1 MLLVLEEYKPHQSS
15 RFFSTWQNLFIGV
28 TAPVYTV
35 QVYQDYDTILDI
47 DFPGGKCNLK
57 MNIRGEKDI
66 KEKFIYVSLLKCNI
80 FRMEKAK

>member
-1 MLLVLEEYKPHQSS
+1 M
-15 RFFSTWQNLFIGV
+15 
-28 TAPVYTV
+28 YTV
-35 QVYQDYDTILDI
+35 QVYQDYDISICFNRRDI

>member
-1 MLLVLEEYKPHQSS
+1 MISVSVL
-15 RFFSTWQNLFIGV
+15 IV
-28 TAPVYTV
+28 
-35 QVYQDYDTILDI
+35 DI

-80 FRMEKAK
+80 FIIKKAK